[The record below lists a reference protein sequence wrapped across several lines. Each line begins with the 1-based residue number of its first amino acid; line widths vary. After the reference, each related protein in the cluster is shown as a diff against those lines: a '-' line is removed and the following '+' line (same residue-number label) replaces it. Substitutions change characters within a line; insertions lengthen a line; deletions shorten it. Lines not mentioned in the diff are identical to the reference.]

1 MESHLVPVPLIS
13 KVTQCIP
20 AIRVTDGGVG
30 SSRRCC
36 WQCERNLHGASTSAS
51 LLVAWQAQQGGSGME
66 LACVN
71 GLGHGTIAWTW
82 LGTLIGHLMITLC
95 HYGVLRT
102 ADSLPIYLHCGNDLC
117 TRPQT
122 EIRTHLISVRRSS
135 GAGLPVGSPRASGCE
150 LMPVLRA
157 MEMRCCCR
165 WVLWDAGCRLC
176 VGRRLQGEPQDAA
189 TAAVA
194 CCGAGLMCCVQE
206 TNQHCATSWVSASK
220 V

>member
-1 MESHLVPVPLIS
+1 MRVQLAWRKHFN
-13 KVTQCIP
+13 QP
-20 AIRVTDGGVG
+20 A
-30 SSRRCC
+30 SC
-36 WQCERNLHGASTSAS
+36 
-51 LLVAWQAQQGGSGME
+51 VAGPAR
-66 LACVN
+66 
-71 GLGHGTIAWTW
+71 GLGHGTGVCEWTRAWDYC
-82 LGTLIGHLMITLC
+82 LDMVGYLMMTLC

-102 ADSLPIYLHCGNDLC
+102 ADSLPIYLHCGNDFC

-135 GAGLPVGSPRASGCE
+135 GAGLPAGSPRASGCE

-176 VGRRLQGEPQDAA
+176 VGRWLQGGPQDAA
-189 TAAVA
+189 AAAVA

-206 TNQHCATSWVSASK
+206 TNQHCATRVWVSASI